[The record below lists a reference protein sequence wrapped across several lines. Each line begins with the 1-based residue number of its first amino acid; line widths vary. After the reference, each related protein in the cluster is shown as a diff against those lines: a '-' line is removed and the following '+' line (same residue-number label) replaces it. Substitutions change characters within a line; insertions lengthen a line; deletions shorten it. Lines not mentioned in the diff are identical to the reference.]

1 MSDYI
6 KHFKCKMHLGL
17 KNDGIDQT
25 ENLQTYCHKLPN
37 PIYLKKDFNY
47 YSYHIL
53 PINWYVLFLLL
64 DEKC

>member
-1 MSDYI
+1 
-6 KHFKCKMHLGL
+6 MHLGL